1 MSSKEFQLSIITPEG
16 KLFDAEAVEVNLP
29 GSEGRF
35 GVLAGHMNL
44 VSTLKPG
51 VVELRAKGDKEPK
64 FLVVYDGLAE
74 INNESCSVLVEKGAY
89 PKDMKV
95 EDINSLLEVAK
106 KELATAET
114 QVAQDSAK
122 KDIEYLGALLGLKKS

>member
-35 GVLAGHMNL
+35 SVLAGHMNL

-51 VVELRAKGDKEPK
+51 VVELRTKGDKDSK

-74 INNESCSVLVEKGAY
+74 INNESCSVLVEKGAFA
-89 PKDMKV
+89 KDMKV
-95 EDINSLLEVAK
+95 EEINSLLEAAK
-106 KELATAET
+106 KELAAADTH
-114 QVAQDSAK
+114 VAQESAK